1 MQPIQHISVIGAG
14 AWGTALA
21 KHLAE
26 KGLQT
31 ILWAYERDVLES
43 IASKRENQL
52 FLPGVALP
60 PSLRVT
66 NTLAEALE
74 QCDGLL
80 FVVPSHVARQ
90 VLQQLAPLLSR
101 PPPHHQC
108 DQRRRRRYVQTDD
121 ASGDRGAAA

>member
-43 IASKRENQL
+43 IASSVKTSSSCREWR
-52 FLPGVALP
+52 FPYFG
-60 PSLRVT
+60 
-66 NTLAEALE
+66 
-74 QCDGLL
+74 
-80 FVVPSHVARQ
+80 
-90 VLQQLAPLLSR
+90 
-101 PPPHHQC
+101 
-108 DQRRRRRYVQTDD
+108 
-121 ASGDRGAAA
+121 